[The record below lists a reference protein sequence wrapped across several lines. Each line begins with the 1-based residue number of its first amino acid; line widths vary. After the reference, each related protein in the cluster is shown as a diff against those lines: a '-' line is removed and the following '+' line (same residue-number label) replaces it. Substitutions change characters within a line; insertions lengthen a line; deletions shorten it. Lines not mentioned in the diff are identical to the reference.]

1 MPQITIIAVGRLRE
15 PHWKMAAEHYAKR
28 LQRGYDLV
36 ETVIRDADASL
47 APEDRARAEG
57 ERILQQIK
65 GNRLPVCLDER
76 GESMASVRFAEFLRQ
91 CFDTARSPCFIIGG
105 AYGLSQAVRDRAE
118 KLMSFGPMT
127 LPHELARVL
136 LMEQLYRADA
146 IMHGRPY
153 HHG

>member
-15 PHWKMAAEHYAKR
+15 PHWKTAAEFYTKR
-28 LQRGYDLV
+28 LRRGYDLV
-36 ETVIRDADASL
+36 ETIIRDADAAL
-47 APEDRARAEG
+47 LPQERTHVEG

-65 GNRLPVCLDER
+65 GNTLPVCLDER
-76 GESMASVRFAEFLRQ
+76 GESMASVRFAEFLRT
-91 CFDTARSPCFIIGG
+91 CFDSARFPIFIVGG
-105 AYGLSQAVRDRAE
+105 AYGLSQTVRDRAT
-118 KLMSFGPMT
+118 KLLSFGPMT

-136 LMEQLYRADA
+136 LLEQLYRADA